1 MSESGYQ
8 EIDLDNPGKASA
20 SEQESDIEIVEEI
33 EEPAAQEPAQQPT
46 VSESASATSSE
57 EDDPDE
63 DDSSPETPSER
74 KKLTRSQRLKN
85 QRDAYARQLS
95 ETQARIQA
103 LETRARNAE
112 AKANEGASLGF
123 ELYIK
128 QLDTSMQALRRDFD
142 SAYDAGDRD
151 KIFEIQQQIAS
162 IMAARQQAEKDKQS
176 IPTAKQTAAP
186 REPLPPSPTRQQPAQ
201 APARR
206 QPNPAAVEWYE
217 RNKDWFGK
225 DAVMTSG
232 AKTLDQ
238 QMVAD
243 GYSPSDPDYF
253 DELDKRLRREFPHKL
268 GGKVS
273 APARQPANNPTIQNR
288 SAPASVSG
296 KLRVSITQ
304 ADREEA
310 RKLGI
315 SIEDYAREKAKVER
329 AQNTPSQYTEIF

>member
-8 EIDLDNPGKASA
+8 ELDLDNPGKAA
-20 SEQESDIEIVEEI
+20 AAEQESDIEIVEEI
-33 EEPAAQEPAQQPT
+33 EEPSTPEPSPEPKA
-46 VSESASATSSE
+46 SEPSSATSSE

-85 QRDAYARQLS
+85 QRDAYAKQLL
-95 ETQARIQA
+95 ETQARLQDA
-103 LETRARNAE
+103 ENRARRYE
-112 AKANEGASLGF
+112 SDANEGAAIGF
-123 ELYIK
+123 DLYIK
-128 QLDTSMQALRRDFD
+128 NLDTAMQALRRDFD
-142 SAYDAGDRD
+142 VAFDSGDRE
-151 KIFEIQQQIAS
+151 KIFEVQQKMAIITAERAQVERDKRAVAPRVQPQQQ
-162 IMAARQQAEKDKQS
+162 Q
-176 IPTAKQTAAP
+176 
-186 REPLPPSPTRQQPAQ
+186 QQPAPQAQ
-201 APARR
+201 APQPRR
-206 QPNPAAVEWYE
+206 QPSPAAVEWYE

-232 AKTLDQ
+232 AKAVDQ

-243 GYSPSDPDYF
+243 GYSPTDPDYF
-253 DELDKRLRREFPHKL
+253 EELDKRLRREFPHKL
-268 GGKVS
+268 GGKS
-273 APARQPANNPTIQNR
+273 ATPARQSANNPTIQNR

-296 KLRVSITQ
+296 KLRVTITQ

>member
-8 EIDLDNPGKASA
+8 ELDLDNPGKASA
-20 SEQESDIEIVEEI
+20 SEQDSDIEIVEEI
-33 EEPAAQEPAQQPT
+33 EGQPAPEPAPGPRASEP
-46 VSESASATSSE
+46 ASATSSE
-57 EDDPDE
+57 EDDPEE
-63 DDSSPETPSER
+63 DDSSSEVSSER

-85 QRDAYARQLS
+85 QRDAYARQLA

-103 LETRARNAE
+103 LETRAQQAE

-142 SAYDAGDRD
+142 AAYDAGDRD

-162 IMAARQQAEKDKQS
+162 ITAAKAQAEKDKQS
-176 IPTAKQTAAP
+176 IPAP
-186 REPLPPSPTRQQPAQ
+186 RQAAKPRDPLPPPQPQPQAQ
-201 APARR
+201 APQPRR
-206 QPNPAAVEWYE
+206 QPSPAAVEWYE

-232 AKTLDQ
+232 AKAVDQ

-243 GYSPSDPDYF
+243 GYSPTDPDYF
-253 DELDKRLRREFPHKL
+253 EELDKRLRKEFPHKL
-268 GGKVS
+268 GGES
-273 APARQPANNPTIQNR
+273 ATPVRQPANNPTIQNR
-288 SAPASVSG
+288 SAPSSVTN
-296 KLRVSITQ
+296 KLRVTITQ

>member
-8 EIDLDNPGKASA
+8 ELDLDNPGKAAA
-20 SEQESDIEIVEEI
+20 SEQDSDIEIVEEI
-33 EEPAAQEPAQQPT
+33 EEQPAPEPAPGPKA
-46 VSESASATSSE
+46 SEPASATSSE
-57 EDDPDE
+57 EDDPEE
-63 DDSSPETPSER
+63 DDSSSEVSSER

-85 QRDAYARQLS
+85 QRDAYARKLA
-95 ETQARIQA
+95 ETQARLQDA
-103 LETRARNAE
+103 ENRARRYE
-112 AKANEGASLGF
+112 SDANEGAAIGF
-123 ELYIK
+123 DLYIK
-128 QLDTSMQALRRDFD
+128 NLDTAMQALRRDFD
-142 SAYDAGDRD
+142 LAFDSGDRE
-151 KIFEIQQQIAS
+151 KIFEVQQKMAIITAERAQVERDKRSVAPRVQPQQQ
-162 IMAARQQAEKDKQS
+162 
-176 IPTAKQTAAP
+176 AAP
-186 REPLPPSPTRQQPAQ
+186 QPQPRAQ
-201 APARR
+201 APQPRR
-206 QPNPAAVEWYE
+206 EPSPAAVEWYE

-232 AKTLDQ
+232 AKAVDQ

-243 GYSPSDPDYF
+243 GYSPTDPDYF
-253 DELDKRLRREFPHKL
+253 EELDKRLRREFPHKL
-268 GGKVS
+268 GNKS
-273 APARQPANNPTIQNR
+273 ATPARQPANNPTIQNR